1 MSKRVILLGPP
12 GAGKGTQALI
22 IANTV
27 GVAHIASGDLF
38 RKHLGEGTELGILA
52 KEYMAK
58 GELVPDDLTI
68 RMVLERMNEDDA
80 SDGYVLDGFP
90 RTVEQAEALD
100 DALLSQGQE
109 IDKAPL
115 IEVGKEEL
123 IRRLSGRW
131 ICTDCQI
138 PYHQVFNP
146 SKLAGKCDLCS
157 GDLYQREDDR
167 AEVVEARLDTY
178 DVQTTPLIGYYQ
190 SQGKLVRINGEQE
203 VDLVTSDLGNA
214 ITLSDGFS

>member
-22 IANTV
+22 IANTA

-38 RKHLGEGTELGILA
+38 RTHLGDGTELGILA

-131 ICTDCQI
+131 ICTDCQT

-178 DVQTTPLIGYYQ
+178 DIQTTPLIGYYQ

>member
-1 MSKRVILLGPP
+1 M
-12 GAGKGTQALI
+12 
-22 IANTV
+22 
-27 GVAHIASGDLF
+27 AHIASGDLF

-131 ICTDCQI
+131 ICTDCQT

-178 DVQTTPLIGYYQ
+178 DIQTTPLIGYYQ

>member
-22 IANTV
+22 IANTA

-131 ICTDCQI
+131 ICTDCQT

-146 SKLAGKCDLCS
+146 SKLAGKCDLCA
-157 GDLYQREDDR
+157 GDLDQREDD
-167 AEVVEARLDTY
+167 
-178 DVQTTPLIGYYQ
+178 
-190 SQGKLVRINGEQE
+190 
-203 VDLVTSDLGNA
+203 
-214 ITLSDGFS
+214 

>member
-178 DVQTTPLIGYYQ
+178 DIQTTPLIGYYQ
-190 SQGKLVRINGEQE
+190 SQGKLVRINGEQD

>member
-131 ICTDCQI
+131 ICTDCQT

>member
-58 GELVPDDLTI
+58 GELVTDDLTI
-68 RMVLERMNEDDA
+68 RMVMERMNEDDA

-90 RTVEQAEALD
+90 RSVEQAEALD
-100 DALLSQGQE
+100 DALLSQGLE
-109 IDKAPL
+109 ID
-115 IEVGKEEL
+115 
-123 IRRLSGRW
+123 
-131 ICTDCQI
+131 
-138 PYHQVFNP
+138 
-146 SKLAGKCDLCS
+146 
-157 GDLYQREDDR
+157 
-167 AEVVEARLDTY
+167 
-178 DVQTTPLIGYYQ
+178 
-190 SQGKLVRINGEQE
+190 
-203 VDLVTSDLGNA
+203 
-214 ITLSDGFS
+214 

>member
-131 ICTDCQI
+131 ICTDCQT

-178 DVQTTPLIGYYQ
+178 DIQTTPLIGYYQ